1 MSVMRFAGLALQE
14 AVPDAETIWLSR
26 EQLTRSGALAGL
38 FARFDAMPA
47 GRGVLAMGASKAN
60 GQQMTAAGGVLTPA
74 ASRRRRSAG
83 APCRGL
89 TRPGFPPRSRSRR
102 ADRPSTCRGR
112 RRSSA

>member
-1 MSVMRFAGLALQE
+1 MRFAGLALQE

-74 ASRRRRSAG
+74 ASRRRRTLSWPHSAG
-83 APCRGL
+83 VSAPL
-89 TRPGFPPRSRSRR
+89 AIASRR
-102 ADRPSTCRGR
+102 STVHVPRPTS
-112 RRSSA
+112 